1 MRFHSIKRWWNLFTN
16 KNNLKL
22 LSIKIYCHKFPR
34 ILSKLKLPF
43 LIYSFDVGGI
53 RDEGVGPRVSIGD
66 RWIYGDGD
74 RNICYDLVN
83 DQYLFPSI
91 LKGSHS

>member
-1 MRFHSIKRWWNLFTN
+1 M
-16 KNNLKL
+16 
-22 LSIKIYCHKFPR
+22 
-34 ILSKLKLPF
+34 
-43 LIYSFDVGGI
+43 YSFDVGGI

-74 RNICYDLVN
+74 RDICYDLVN

-91 LKGSHS
+91 MKGSHS